1 MPPGLK
7 LSFDRAGK
15 TWFDENL
22 SRAEMVNFL
31 HTVQCSYQQQQQQE
45 QNRKR
50 QQQNQGEGQRPQKR
64 HQHVVRQ

>member
-22 SRAEMVNFL
+22 SRSEMVNFL

-45 QNRKR
+45 QS
-50 QQQNQGEGQRPQKR
+50 QS
-64 HQHVVRQ
+64 